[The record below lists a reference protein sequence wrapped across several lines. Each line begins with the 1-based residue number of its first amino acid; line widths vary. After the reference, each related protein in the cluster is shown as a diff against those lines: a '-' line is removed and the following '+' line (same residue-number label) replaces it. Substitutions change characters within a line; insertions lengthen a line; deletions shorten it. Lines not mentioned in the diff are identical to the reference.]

1 MNNIMQQ
8 DRGLALLDDLVA
20 EGQSFVSSRDVTLR
34 LGVSA
39 QSASNLLYRLMRE
52 GLLDR
57 VGRGR
62 YVIRALGVLGTPA
75 AAEDLATAVGAAFS
89 GIAHRI
95 AYRSALD
102 ELELLVHPARTI
114 TVASTRRVRQ
124 AMLSRRPLTVVVE
137 REEAI
142 HVGADATNSSWVSSV
157 ERALLDAAARP
168 GLVGGATVL
177 TEAITAAGGNADPER
192 ITSYAARLGWGA
204 ALRRIG
210 SIADHLEV
218 DGLAGRLSP
227 LRPPTSDVDLDP
239 SRIRGSHWRD
249 TRWWV
254 RWMATP
260 AELGA
265 TR

>member
-1 MNNIMQQ
+1 MITQ
-8 DRGLALLDDLVA
+8 DRGLALLDEFVA
-20 EGQSFVSSRDVTLR
+20 EGRTLVSSRDVALR

-39 QSASNLLYRLMRE
+39 QSASNVLRRLMRE

-89 GIAHRI
+89 GIPHRI

-114 TVASTRRVRQ
+114 TVASTQRVRQ
-124 AMLSRRPLTVVVE
+124 ATLSRRPLSVVLE
-137 REEAI
+137 RKDAI
-142 HVGADATNSSWVSSV
+142 HVGAEVTNSSWVSSV

-168 GLVGGATVL
+168 RLVGGATVL
-177 TEAITAAGGNADPER
+177 AEAITAAGRNADPER
-192 ITSYAARLGWGA
+192 ITSYAAMLGWGA

-210 SIADHLEV
+210 SIADRLKV

-227 LRPPTSDVDLDP
+227 LRSPTSDVDLDP

-249 TRWWV
+249 SRWWV
-254 RWMATP
+254 RWMVSP